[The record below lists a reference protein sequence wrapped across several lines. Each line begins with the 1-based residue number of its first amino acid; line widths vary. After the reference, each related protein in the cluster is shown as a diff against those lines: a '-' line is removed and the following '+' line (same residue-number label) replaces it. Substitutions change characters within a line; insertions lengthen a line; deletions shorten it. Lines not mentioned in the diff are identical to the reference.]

1 MSREDEIRQGLRE
14 PSGMLIGGLNVLDY
28 WQGANDFKQGN
39 PPPQMSSAS
48 YDLGRM
54 RAQER
59 QEKATAFDAW
69 IKAEDARR
77 EAVMQDILKDRPDL
91 LAEYKAKIASIRE
104 RTPEALPPLHSDGI

>member
-28 WQGANDFKQGN
+28 SQGADDFKQGT

-54 RAQER
+54 RAQEKR
-59 QEKATAFDAW
+59 EEATAVDDW
-69 IKAEDARR
+69 IKTENARR
-77 EAVMQDILKDRPDL
+77 EAVMQDVLKDRPDL

-104 RTPEALPPLHSDGI
+104 RTPEALPPLPGDGI